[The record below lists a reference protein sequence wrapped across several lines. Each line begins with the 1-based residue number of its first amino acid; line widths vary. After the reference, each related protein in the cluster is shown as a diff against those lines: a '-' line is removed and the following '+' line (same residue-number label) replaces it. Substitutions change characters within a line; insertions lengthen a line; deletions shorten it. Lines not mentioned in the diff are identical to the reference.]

1 MQSTAR
7 GVHGL
12 PLQTAYPTL
21 RLFSRKH
28 EEQRYLAAPDAS
40 DWVLR
45 RAELPVDA
53 ASRLGRRASGSAAAP
68 VFAAAMPSPSLPLPP
83 EPVPGRRGDT
93 VAGAPTAAAMAAR
106 RRAGSRLMNIVS
118 GSSTL
123 DACTHKSAAL
133 VTGPVTGLLVV
144 INNVKDNEVCTLV
157 LGAGP

>member
-1 MQSTAR
+1 MDFYCRQHILHCVYSA
-7 GVHGL
+7 
-12 PLQTAYPTL
+12 A
-21 RLFSRKH
+21 KH

-53 ASRLGRRASGSAAAP
+53 ASRLGRRASSSAAAP
-68 VFAAAMPSPSLPLPP
+68 VSAAAMPSPSLPLPP
-83 EPVPGRRGDT
+83 EPVAGRRGDT

-123 DACTHKSAAL
+123 DACTHKNAAL
-133 VTGPVTGLLVV
+133 VTGPATGLTGLLVS
-144 INNVKDNEVCTLV
+144 INNVKDNEVCALV
-157 LGAGP
+157 LCAGP